1 MSTFQNYFFNKI
13 QNFLL
18 EIVTIVIYWSFVTM
32 SLLSFVINSM
42 HVCFWTLNN
51 SIYTFEF
58 NSTTKSDYFNNAF
71 CKTLRPMY
79 WNRQTQKN
87 ESIM

>member
-1 MSTFQNYFFNKI
+1 MCSIICFIIISDENSFNIFIEKNKI

-42 HVCFWTLNN
+42 RV
-51 SIYTFEF
+51 
-58 NSTTKSDYFNNAF
+58 YF
-71 CKTLRPMY
+71 
-79 WNRQTQKN
+79 
-87 ESIM
+87 